1 MTQLGDGVPNDV
13 MDPERF
19 AGYIERRLSLN
30 DAEIQLIDRVGME
43 LRLLV
48 RERDVTVDLNTYYRA
63 YIQKPAQ
70 IDAVSHTLLRVLLGE
85 LPTETETDFE
95 SLADRVSL
103 MLKPIEL
110 LVEVRTRNLPMLV
123 YREFL
128 ANLMIVYTID
138 EEHSVAFINEDHLDR
153 WGIGEQDLHAR
164 ALVNLQRQTG
174 EARFTTTGHGEQRMF
189 VFNSGDG
196 YDATRLLLTDML
208 TRWAKVVPGHL
219 VIGIPN
225 RDFLI
230 AFSDA
235 NPDILRAI
243 AHQVQLDSVQQAYG
257 LTDQLFTLDKGQVRE
272 YEWE

>member
-1 MTQLGDGVPNDV
+1 MTLPPESAPNTV
-13 MDPERF
+13 MDPELF
-19 AGYIERRLSLN
+19 AVYIERRLSLN
-30 DAEIQLIDRVGME
+30 DNEIQLIDRDGME

-48 RERDVTVDLNTYYRA
+48 RELEVTVDLNTYYRA
-63 YIQKPAQ
+63 YVQKPTQ
-70 IDAVSHTLLRVLLGE
+70 IDAVSQTLVRVLLGE
-85 LPTETETDFE
+85 MPTETETDFE

-110 LVEVRTRNLPMLV
+110 LVEVRERNLPMLV

-128 ANLMIVYTID
+128 ANLIIVYTID
-138 EEHSVAFINEDHLDR
+138 EERSVAFINEDHLDR

-164 ALVNLQRQTG
+164 ALVNLQRQTT
-174 EARFTTTGHGEQRMF
+174 EARFTTTGHGEQRIF
-189 VFNSGDG
+189 VFSTGDG

-208 TRWAKVVPGHL
+208 TQWARVVPGHL

-235 NPDILRAI
+235 DPDILGAI
-243 AHQVQLDSVQQAYG
+243 AHQVQVDSVQQAYG
-257 LTDQLFTLDKGQVRE
+257 LTDQLFTLEKGQVRE

>member
-1 MTQLGDGVPNDV
+1 MS
-13 MDPERF
+13 PELF
-19 AGYIERRLSLN
+19 ANYIERRLSLN
-30 DAEIQLIDRVGME
+30 DDEIQLIDREGME

-48 RERDVTVDLNTYYRA
+48 REREVTVDLSSYYRA
-63 YIQKPAQ
+63 YAQKPTH
-70 IDAVSHTLLRVLLGE
+70 IDAVSQTLVRVLLGE

-95 SLADRVSL
+95 SLADRVNL

-110 LVEVRTRNLPMLV
+110 LVEVRERNLPMLV

-128 ANLMIVYTID
+128 ANLIIVYTID
-138 EEHSVAFINEDHLDR
+138 EERSVAFINEDHLER
-153 WGIGEQDLHAR
+153 WGINQQDLHAR
-164 ALVNLQRQTG
+164 ALQNLKRLTAD
-174 EARFTTTGHGEQRMF
+174 ARFTTTGHGEQRIF
-189 VFNSGDG
+189 VFSSGDG

-208 TRWAKVVPGHL
+208 TQWAKVMPGHI

-235 NPDILRAI
+235 NQDILQAI
-243 AHQVQLDSVQQAYG
+243 AHQVQIDSVQQANG
-257 LTDQLFTLDKGQVRE
+257 LTDQLFTLEKGEVRE